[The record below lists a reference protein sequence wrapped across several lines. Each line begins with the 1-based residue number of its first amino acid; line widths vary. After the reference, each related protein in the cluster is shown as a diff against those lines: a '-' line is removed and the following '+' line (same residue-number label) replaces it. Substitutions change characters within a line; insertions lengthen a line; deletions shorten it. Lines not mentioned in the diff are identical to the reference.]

1 MSAEPTQI
9 DPEKQFIVALKGQQ
23 VAWGP
28 FVSREGADGFAAFV
42 TAEIDPAEV
51 RTLSSPVG
59 ELLAW
64 RKAAQE
70 WDRLDKQEGNR
81 S

>member
-1 MSAEPTQI
+1 MADRTPI
-9 DPEKQFIVALKGQQ
+9 DPEKQFVVVLTGHHSK

-28 FVSREGADGFAAFV
+28 FATRESAQEFAEFV

-51 RTLSSPVG
+51 RTLSSPAG

-64 RKAAQE
+64 RRAME
-70 WDRLDKQEGNR
+70 ELNR
-81 S
+81 D